1 MTSFVNDPEQWY
13 EAYEPASKKQRYE
26 IVLET
31 IQQPLPLKLVEE
43 ADLGM
48 CLVETK
54 SDLEANNLIPELLEF
69 IETLQTQQPEFYRK
83 EFFYYDDFLVTY
95 YLFQN
100 APEKVAESCVRF
112 IEEPISSIDEF
123 LTILE
128 KLRYYGYTEL
138 AEQISRK
145 CYKRVAKAPSLL
157 RGTEWDFANII
168 FDNLVQQT
176 YLRLQR
182 EEEVNWQAFHQDALK
197 YGFDNEQE
205 WVDELRDALTTGVAS
220 GGQFVEAFKTSHA
233 VRENLLNG
241 LNWEFCC
248 YMLNRKQM
256 DFMCSEKLWNNL
268 LVFWCERD
276 DAVAQ
281 SPSSDVFFYISEPV
295 LDEYLAQMAGGFMSS
310 RQSTSIAILWS
321 IPYVYDFLLFKEIIS
336 PSLHDEVLQHVAA
349 LKPEAVRAF
358 QNHLWEYDFV
368 HRWARPDSVPEAAF
382 TAEAEM
388 FAASINNVKPLR
400 ETPYD
405 PGNQLREMFGG
416 LE

>member
-1 MTSFVNDPEQWY
+1 
-13 EAYEPASKKQRYE
+13 
-26 IVLET
+26 
-31 IQQPLPLKLVEE
+31 
-43 ADLGM
+43 
-48 CLVETK
+48 
-54 SDLEANNLIPELLEF
+54 
-69 IETLQTQQPEFYRK
+69 LQTQQPEFYQK
-83 EFFYYDDFLVTY
+83 EFFYYDDSLITY
-95 YLFQN
+95 YLFQD
-100 APEKVAESCVRF
+100 APEKVAESCARF
-112 IEEPISSIDEF
+112 IDNPVSGIDEF

-138 AEQISRK
+138 AGQISRK

-157 RGTEWDFANII
+157 RGTEWDFANIL
-168 FDNLVQQT
+168 FDNLVQKT
-176 YLRLQR
+176 YLRLQHGDN
-182 EEEVNWQAFHQDALK
+182 VDWQEFHQETLK
-197 YGFDNEQE
+197 YGFDDEQE

-220 GGQFVEAFKTSHA
+220 GEQFVEAFKTSHA

-276 DAVAQ
+276 ETVAQ
-281 SPSSDVFFYISEPV
+281 SPSSDVFFHISESV
-295 LDEYLAQMAGGFMSS
+295 LDEYLAQMAGGFMSR

-321 IPYVYDFLLFKEIIS
+321 IPYVYDFLLSKEIIS

-349 LKPEAVRAF
+349 LKPEVIRAF
-358 QNHLWEYDFV
+358 QNHLWEYCFV
-368 HRWARPDSVPEAAF
+368 YRWTRPDSISETAF

-400 ETPYD
+400 ETPYNPED
-405 PGNQLREMFGG
+405 QLREMFGG
-416 LE
+416 LV